1 MCVLNCMDIHT
12 AGPDLPLAIEVP
24 VQLRKSKHHGR
35 REGHGRAPDGV
46 VAGPPR
52 MRLARR
58 VNRGDGTSRRYRRS
72 VFAEERDKSMGRNG
86 PTCPRVVCRS

>member
-1 MCVLNCMDIHT
+1 
-12 AGPDLPLAIEVP
+12 
-24 VQLRKSKHHGR
+24 
-35 REGHGRAPDGV
+35 
-46 VAGPPR
+46 

-86 PTCPRVVCRS
+86 PTCPRVVYCS